1 MLTGA
6 LGYVCSTST
15 RDGAQK
21 SQMRKY
27 RAFVDGSGN
36 ARSRTVSGR
45 SRDGPGDMSAGGEP
59 EGAGGIDDACRR
71 EMAVFVSGRHRHVE
85 IHNFAGR
92 PGVLVPDTGLER
104 TPIKRYHHIRRP

>member
-71 EMAVFVSGRHRHVE
+71 EMAVFVSGRHRRVE

-92 PGVLVPDTGLER
+92 PSR
-104 TPIKRYHHIRRP
+104 TPG